1 MKAKID
7 RVERVP
13 AERMSHRLFYSV
25 FVPFGAIANVALGV
39 IVLSGL
45 RPDGEL
51 NWLQLGT
58 GAICCMI
65 AGWLAAIAWS
75 KSYWNRS
82 MRRQIAVWRRIADTL
97 FIWVD
102 ELPVS
107 PEALVRLRTSL
118 EKAVPRTEQS

>member
-1 MKAKID
+1 MKERID
-7 RVERVP
+7 GVERVP
-13 AERMSHRLFYSV
+13 ERMSHRLFYSL
-25 FVPFGAIANVALGV
+25 FVPFGAIANVGLGV
-39 IVLSGL
+39 FVLSGL

-82 MRRQIAVWRRIADTL
+82 MRRQIAMWRRIADTL
-97 FIWVD
+97 FVWVD
-102 ELPVS
+102 ELPV
-107 PEALVRLRTSL
+107 PAEALVSLRTSL

>member
-1 MKAKID
+1 MKAKIN

-13 AERMSHRLFYSV
+13 AERMSHRLFYSL
-25 FVPFGAIANVALGV
+25 FVPFGAIANVGLGV
-39 IVLSGL
+39 LVLSGL

-65 AGWLAAIAWS
+65 AGWLAATAWS

-97 FIWVD
+97 FVWVD

-107 PEALVRLRTSL
+107 AEALVRLRTSL
-118 EKAVPRTEQS
+118 EKAVPRTERS